1 MSKTKTTTGLNVI
14 LTVLVSP
21 IGLIFSEGTKDKDIL
36 INLILYIFL
45 LGIPAIIHAFYLKGL
60 SCCESTLCLLLCFVG
75 VYFVTRNCT
84 KLFICFFLC
93 FFGLLPGVVYAYYE
107 VLVFKEGKKEEKL
120 DLELNNE

>member
-1 MSKTKTTTGLNVI
+1 MSSKTNNTTCFSVI

-21 IGLIFSEGTKDKDIL
+21 IGLIFSEGIKDKQIL

-60 SCCESTLCLLLCFVG
+60 SCCESTLCLFFCFIG

-84 KLFICFFLC
+84 KFFICLLLC
-93 FFGLLPGVVYAYYE
+93 FLGFLPGVVYAYYE
-107 VLVFKEGKKEEKL
+107 ALIFKEGKKEDKL
-120 DLELNNE
+120 DLELND